1 MHREIEIFRLVMQ
14 TGSTKQAAEKLR
26 ISQPAVSQAIRKLE
40 ERADVLL
47 FHRVRGRLVPTREAK
62 AFLVDVYKYF
72 IGIDTLT
79 HKLHSLK
86 QLNEGSIT
94 VASFPAL
101 GNVFLPK
108 VFKRFNMDKE
118 NIFLSLKVLS
128 SKEVY
133 EQVSAGL
140 ADFGLMADEMSYEK
154 LEHSHL
160 FKEEGVLVMHQNHPL
175 AKEKE
180 VTIEQLLDYP
190 FLSLSPED
198 SSQKQLSEVLGERFN
213 SLKVVAE
220 TPYSL
225 TICVMAQQGLGMG
238 LVSPIAAHH
247 FLNSGIV
254 VKPLEIKI
262 NFSGILVFRPG
273 HSLSEACQRLL
284 KCLRIELTEEINE
297 VKKAAFL

>member
-1 MHREIEIFRLVMQ
+1 
-14 TGSTKQAAEKLR
+14 
-26 ISQPAVSQAIRKLE
+26 
-40 ERADVLL
+40 
-47 FHRVRGRLVPTREAK
+47 
-62 AFLVDVYKYF
+62 
-72 IGIDTLT
+72 
-79 HKLHSLK
+79 
-86 QLNEGSIT
+86 
-94 VASFPAL
+94 
-101 GNVFLPK
+101 
-108 VFKRFNMDKE
+108 
-118 NIFLSLKVLS
+118 
-128 SKEVY
+128 
-133 EQVSAGL
+133 
-140 ADFGLMADEMSYEK
+140 
-154 LEHSHL
+154 
-160 FKEEGVLVMHQNHPL
+160 MHQNHPL

-180 VTIEQLLDYP
+180 VTIEQLLEYP

-273 HSLSEACQRLL
+273 HPLSEACQRLL
-284 KCLRIELTEEINE
+284 KYLRIELTEEINE